1 MACHTEQS
9 CERDFIVDNV
19 ALAASVLEQVGGAD
33 NVKNVYHCATR
44 LRFTLVISEG
54 VDVDR
59 LKQTP
64 GVLNVLGS
72 GTQLQ
77 VVIGPSVPKVYA
89 ELTPLLGERAGAV
102 EQDVEAAPVEKGNP
116 VDRVF
121 NAISGIFAPY
131 LPLLMGAGIL
141 TGLLTLATN
150 MGWLDA
156 ASGTYGILYAAANSL
171 FYFFPIL
178 LAYSSAKQFNTNP
191 YVAVVI
197 GAALLHPSF
206 TALAD
211 SGDSVSFLGIP
222 VIMQTYSSSV
232 IPSIAGVGLYA
243 VIDRLLSKVVPDS
256 IRSLVITLVGLVV
269 VVPVTVLVFGPVGNS
284 LSLLLG
290 DVLNGLVTFNPLIA
304 GIVAGGLCGYLAM
317 FGLQWGIIPILI
329 MNISN
334 QGFDL
339 FTPMWVMAN
348 YGQIGVA
355 LAVAIRARN
364 PEFKELGITSFLTG
378 FFTGVTEPIL
388 YGILTRFI
396 KLNVFVVIGGAV
408 GGAFVGLMGTRAIAF
423 LFAGVLN
430 FPGYFGDTFVFY
442 LVGMVLAIVVSCLL
456 ALIFGFRDKQ
466 SGIETLEA

>member
-1 MACHTEQS
+1 M
-9 CERDFIVDNV
+9 DNKK
-19 ALAASVLEQVGGAD
+19 LATQVLEKVGGAG

-44 LRFTLVISEG
+44 LRFTLVSSEG
-54 VDVDR
+54 VDVDA
-59 LKQTP
+59 LKQVP

-77 VVIGPSVPKVYA
+77 VVVGQGVSKVYA
-89 ELTPLLGERAGAV
+89 EITPLLG
-102 EQDVEAAPVEKGNP
+102 
-116 VDRVF
+116 DRVQAADGGEADVPQEAGRPLDRIF

-131 LPLLMGAGIL
+131 LPLLMGAGIM

-171 FYFFPIL
+171 FFFFPIL

-191 YVAVVI
+191 YVAVMI

-211 SGDSVSFLGIP
+211 LGDTATFFGIP

-232 IPSIAGVGLYA
+232 IPAIAGVGLYA
-243 VIDRLLSKVVPDS
+243 VIDHQLSKVVPDS
-256 IRSLVITLVGLVV
+256 LRSLATVLVGMTV
-269 VVPVTVLVFGPVGNS
+269 VVPITILFFGPVGNS
-284 LSLLLG
+284 LSQLLG
-290 DVLNGLVTFNPLIA
+290 NVLNGLVTFNPLIA
-304 GIVAGGLCGYLAM
+304 GAVAGGLCGYLAM
-317 FGLQWGIIPILI
+317 FSLQWGIIPILI

-334 QGFDL
+334 QGFDY

-348 YGQIGVA
+348 YAQIGVA
-355 LAVAIRARN
+355 LAVSIRARN
-364 PEFKELGITSFLTG
+364 AEFKELGVTSFLSG
-378 FFTGVTEPIL
+378 IFTGVTEPIL

-396 KLNVFVVIGGAV
+396 KLNAFVVIGGAV
-408 GGAFVGLMGTRAIAF
+408 SGAFVGAMHTRANAF

-430 FPGYFGDTFVFY
+430 FPGYFGDTFPFY
-442 LVGMVLAIVVSCLL
+442 VIGMVLALAISC
-456 ALIFGFRDKQ
+456 ALTMFFGFRDKQ
-466 SGIETLEA
+466 SGAEMLEA

>member
-1 MACHTEQS
+1 M
-9 CERDFIVDNV
+9 DN
-19 ALAASVLEQVGGAD
+19 AKLAASILEQVGGPD
-33 NVKNVYHCATR
+33 NVRNVYHCATR
-44 LRFTLVISEG
+44 LRFTLAGSDG

-59 LKQTP
+59 LKGTP

-72 GTQLQ
+72 GTQFQ
-77 VVIGPSVPKVYA
+77 VVIGQGVPKVYA
-89 ELTPLLGERAGAV
+89 ELTPLLGEHP
-102 EQDVEAAPVEKGNP
+102 AAEVASTDEPVEKGKP
-116 VDRVF
+116 LDRVF

-150 MGWLDA
+150 LGWLDA
-156 ASGTYGILYAAANSL
+156 TSGAYGILYAAANSL

-178 LAYSSAKQFNTNP
+178 LAYSAAKQFNTNP

-206 TALAD
+206 TALAE
-211 SGDSVSFLGIP
+211 SGDPVTFFGIP

-243 VIDRLLSKVVPDS
+243 VIDHQLSKVVPDS
-256 IRSLVITLVGLVV
+256 LRSLVITLVGLVV
-269 VVPVTVLVFGPVGNS
+269 VVPLTILVFGPVGNS
-284 LSLLLG
+284 LSSLLG
-290 DVLNGLVTFNPLIA
+290 DVLNALVSFNPVIA
-304 GIVAGGLCGYLAM
+304 GIVAGGFCGYLAM

-334 QGFDL
+334 QGFDY

-348 YGQIGVA
+348 YAQIGVA
-355 LAVAIRARN
+355 LAVAIRAKN
-364 PEFKELGITSFLTG
+364 AEFKELGVTSFVTG

-388 YGILTRFI
+388 YGILTRFL
-396 KLNVFVVIGGAV
+396 KLNVCVVIGGAV
-408 GGAFVGLMGTRAIAF
+408 AGAFVGLMRTRAIAF

-430 FPGYFGDTFVFY
+430 FPGYFGDTFVY
-442 LVGMVLAIVVSCLL
+442 YVIGMVLAIVISCAS
-456 ALIFGFRDKQ
+456 ALVLGFRDKQ
-466 SGIETLEA
+466 SGAEVLEA